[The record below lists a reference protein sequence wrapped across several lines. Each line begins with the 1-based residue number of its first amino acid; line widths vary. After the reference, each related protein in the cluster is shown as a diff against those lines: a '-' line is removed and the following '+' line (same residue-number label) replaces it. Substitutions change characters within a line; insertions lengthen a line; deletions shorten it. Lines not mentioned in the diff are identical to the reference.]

1 MSSRNPTT
9 LMSIPNEESF
19 DFLFK
24 IVLIGDCGTGKTC
37 VVQRFKNGTFIER
50 HGNTIG
56 VDFSMKTVVVDGK
69 KVKLQIWDTA
79 GQERFRTITQSYY
92 RSANGVIIVYDITKR
107 SSFLSVGKWVEEV
120 RRYSGSSVLVALVGN
135 KADLETLREVEF
147 EEAEAMCQYMPEVLF
162 VLEASAKENS
172 NIEEAFL
179 CLATELKRRHDSGYL
194 GNDDEETVKLG
205 DSSTVSKC
213 SACNRGNLF

>member
-1 MSSRNPTT
+1 MTTRNPTT
-9 LMSIPNEESF
+9 LMAIPTEETF

-37 VVQRFKNGTFIER
+37 IVQRFKNGTFIER

-56 VDFSMKTVVVDGK
+56 VDFSMKTVMVDGK

-107 SSFLSVGKWVEEV
+107 SSFLSVARWVEEV
-120 RRYSGSSVLVALVGN
+120 RRYSGSSVLLALVGN
-135 KADLETLREVEF
+135 KADMESLREVEF

-162 VLEASAKENS
+162 VLEASAKDNS
-172 NIEEAFL
+172 NIEDAFL
-179 CLATELKRRHDSGYL
+179 CLATELKRRHDNGML
-194 GNDDEETVKLG
+194 ENDDDDTVRLG
-205 DSSTVSKC
+205 DSRTVSKC
-213 SACNRGNLF
+213 SSCTQKMF

>member
-1 MSSRNPTT
+1 MFF
-9 LMSIPNEESF
+9 LILIIVF
-19 DFLFK
+19 DLFF
-24 IVLIGDCGTGKTC
+24 
-37 VVQRFKNGTFIER
+37 Q
-50 HGNTIG
+50 
-56 VDFSMKTVVVDGK
+56 
-69 KVKLQIWDTA
+69 LQIWDTA

-107 SSFLSVGKWVEEV
+107 SSFLSIARWVEEV

-135 KADLETLREVEF
+135 KADLESLREVEF

-179 CLATELKRRHDSGYL
+179 CLATELKVRMIH
-194 GNDDEETVKLG
+194 
-205 DSSTVSKC
+205 
-213 SACNRGNLF
+213 AHICNKPKIIIKFYNITLKFKS

>member
-1 MSSRNPTT
+1 MTTRNPTT
-9 LMSIPNEESF
+9 LVAVPSEENF

-56 VDFSMKTVVVDGK
+56 VDFSMKTLVIDGK

-107 SSFLSVGKWVEEV
+107 SSFLSVTKWLDEV
-120 RRYSGSSVLVALVGN
+120 RKYSGSSVLLALVGN
-135 KADLETLREVEF
+135 KADEENLREVEF

-162 VLEASAKENS
+162 VLEASAKS
-172 NIEEAFL
+172 NTNVEEAFL
-179 CLATELKRRHDSGYL
+179 YLATELKRRHDNGILQQS
-194 GNDDEETVKLG
+194 DEDTVRLG
-205 DSSTVSKC
+205 DARTVSKC
-213 SACNRGNLF
+213 SSCTKF